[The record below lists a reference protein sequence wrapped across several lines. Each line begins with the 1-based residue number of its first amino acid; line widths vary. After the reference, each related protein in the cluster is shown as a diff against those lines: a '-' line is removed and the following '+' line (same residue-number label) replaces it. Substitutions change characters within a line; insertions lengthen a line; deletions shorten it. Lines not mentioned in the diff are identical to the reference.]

1 MGKLKNVQ
9 LHRFCPLILITTLT
23 ELLPGCVIH
32 KSIQFQSLPLKCLK
46 THTKMHHTDTKTAY
60 CLETTVFRM
69 PSLLKYIYLKAPS
82 FTPNEQT
89 SALLFFYPS

>member
-32 KSIQFQSLPLKCLK
+32 KSIHIQSLPLKCLK
-46 THTKMHHTDTKTAY
+46 THTEMHHTDTKTAY
-60 CLETTVFRM
+60 CLETTVLRM
-69 PSLLKYIYLKAPS
+69 PSLQKVYLFKGP
-82 FTPNEQT
+82 
-89 SALLFFYPS
+89 LFHP

>member
-1 MGKLKNVQ
+1 
-9 LHRFCPLILITTLT
+9 
-23 ELLPGCVIH
+23 
-32 KSIQFQSLPLKCLK
+32 
-46 THTKMHHTDTKTAY
+46 MHHTDTKTAY